1 MRTKRFSKALA
12 VLGISLVMIFVAAC
26 GGGNTETGNSGNT
39 GDDGGTSGKALKVAL
54 LTPGP
59 INDNGWNATAYAG
72 LMKIKEELGAETA
85 YSEKVGNSDAAEFIR
100 GYAEDGYD
108 VIIGHGFEYG
118 DVMKEIAPDFEKT
131 WFLVNSSTITQEP
144 NLTSLSLN
152 NSEQGYLM
160 GSIAALL
167 SKTGTVAAIGGS
179 EIPPITKSVAGFEK
193 GAKETVAN
201 INVLTTMLGSDND
214 VAKAKE
220 TAITFIENGADVV
233 MTNANQAGLGG
244 IEAAEQK
251 GVLAI
256 GSNQDQNSNGPDTVA
271 TSVIQD
277 YPEAMK
283 VVVERIKNK
292 EMKAESQLL
301 GVKDGAIYLAPYHGF
316 EDKISQEIKDKINA
330 IVESLKSGSKV
341 ITNE

>member
-1 MRTKRFSKALA
+1 MALF
-12 VLGISLVMIFVAAC
+12 MVAAC
-26 GGGNTETGNSGNT
+26 GGEGESGGNSETVG
-39 GDDGGTSGKALKVAL
+39 GDALKVAL

-72 LMKIKEELGAETA
+72 LMAIKEDLGAETA
-85 YSEKVGNSDAAEFIR
+85 YSEKVSNSDAAEFIR

-118 DVMKEIAPDFEKT
+118 DVMKEIAPDFKDS
-131 WFLVNSSTITQEP
+131 WFLVNSSTIAQEP

-152 NSEQGYLM
+152 NKEQGYLM
-160 GSIAALL
+160 GSIAALM
-167 SKTGTVAAIGGS
+167 SASGTVAAIGGS
-179 EIPPITKSVAGFEK
+179 EIPPITKSVAGFEL
-193 GAKETVAN
+193 GAKETVPS
-201 INVLTTMLGSDND
+201 INVMTTMLGGDTD

-220 TAITFIENGADVV
+220 TAITFIEQGADVV

-244 IEAAEQK
+244 IEAAQQK

-256 GSNQDQNSNGPDTVA
+256 GSNQDQNPSGPDTVV

-277 YPEAMK
+277 YPQAMK
-283 VVVERIKNK
+283 VVVERIMKG

-301 GVKDGAIYLAPYHGF
+301 GVKEGAIYLAPFHSF
-316 EDKISQEIKDKINA
+316 EEKIQPEIKAKIEA
-330 IVESLKSGSKV
+330 VVASLKDGSKV
-341 ITNE
+341 ITND

>member
-1 MRTKRFSKALA
+1 MRMGKWAKSMA
-12 VLGISLVMIFVAAC
+12 VLGVCVLMIVLAAC
-26 GGGNTETGNSGNT
+26 GSDKAENSGES
-39 GDDGGTSGKALKVAL
+39 GAAGKSESGGKSLKVAL

-59 INDNGWNATAYAG
+59 VNDNGWNATAYAG

-85 YSEKVGNSDAAEFIR
+85 YSEKVSNSDAAEFIR
-100 GYAEDGYD
+100 GYADDGYD

-118 DVMKEIAPDFEKT
+118 DIMKDIAPDYKDT
-131 WFLVNSSTITQEP
+131 WFLVNSSTISQEP
-144 NLTSLSLN
+144 NLASLSLN

-160 GSIAALL
+160 GSIAALM
-167 SKTGTVAAIGGS
+167 SKSGTVAAIGGS
-179 EIPPITKSVAGFEK
+179 DIPPIANSVKGFEL
-193 GAKETVAN
+193 GAKETVPS
-201 INVLTTMLGSDND
+201 IKVLSTMMGGDSD

-220 TAITFIENGADVV
+220 TAISFIEKGADVV

-244 IEAAEQK
+244 IEAAQQK

-256 GSNQDQNSNGPDTVA
+256 GSNQDQNPNGPDTVV

-283 VVVERIKNK
+283 VVVERIQKG

-301 GVKDGAIYLAPYHGF
+301 GVKDGAIYLAPFHSF
-316 EDKISQEIKDKINA
+316 EDKISKDIMDKINA
-330 IVESLKSGSKV
+330 IVETLKSGEKV
-341 ITNE
+341 IGNQ

>member
-1 MRTKRFSKALA
+1 MRTKMFSKTLA
-12 VLGISLVMIFVAAC
+12 VLGISLVLIFAAAC

-39 GDDGGTSGKALKVAL
+39 DDEGGTSGKALKVAL

-179 EIPPITKSVAGFEK
+179 EIPPITK
-193 GAKETVAN
+193 
-201 INVLTTMLGSDND
+201 
-214 VAKAKE
+214 
-220 TAITFIENGADVV
+220 
-233 MTNANQAGLGG
+233 GLGG

>member
-1 MRTKRFSKALA
+1 MRKVQVVKGLA
-12 VLGISLVMIFVAAC
+12 VLCMGMALSMAAAC
-26 GGGNTETGNSGNT
+26 ANAGGADSG
-39 GDDGGTSGKALKVAL
+39 GDAAEPLKVAL

-72 LMKIKEELGAETA
+72 LTLIQEELGAETA

-118 DVMKEIAPDFEKT
+118 DVMKEIAPDFEDT
-131 WFLVNSSTITQEP
+131 WFLVNSSTLSQEP
-144 NLTSLSLN
+144 NLASLSLN

-160 GSIAALL
+160 GSIAALM
-167 SKTGTVAAIGGS
+167 SQTGKVAAIGGS
-179 EIPPITKSVAGFEK
+179 EIPPITKSVQGFEL
-193 GAKETVAN
+193 GAKETVPS
-201 INVLTTMLGSDND
+201 IEVLTTMLGGDSD

-220 TAITFIENGADVV
+220 TAISFIEEGADVV

-244 IEAAEQK
+244 IEAAKQK

-256 GSNQDQNSNGPDTVA
+256 GSNQDQNPNAPDTVV

-277 YPEAMK
+277 YPQAMK
-283 VVVERIKNK
+283 VVVERISKG

-301 GVKDGAIYLAPYHGF
+301 GVKEGAIYLAPFHGF
-316 EDKISQEIKDKINA
+316 EDKIPQETKDKIEA
-330 IVESLKSGSKV
+330 IVASLMDGVKV
-341 ITNE
+341 ISNE

>member
-1 MRTKRFSKALA
+1 MRMARIGKKLA
-12 VLGISLVMIFVAAC
+12 VLCLGLAMALTAAC
-26 GGGNTETGNSGNT
+26 GGNT
-39 GDDGGTSGKALKVAL
+39 GGSSSGDGDKPLKVAL

-72 LMKIKEELGAETA
+72 LMLIKEELGAETV

-118 DVMKEIAPDFEKT
+118 EFMKEIAPDFEDT
-131 WFLVNSSTITQEP
+131 WFLVNSSTLSQEP

-152 NSEQGYLM
+152 NKEQGYLM
-160 GSIAALL
+160 GSIAALM

-179 EIPPITKSVAGFEK
+179 EIPPITNSVAGFEM
-193 GAKETVAN
+193 GAKEAVPS
-201 INVLTTMLGSDND
+201 IHVLTTMLGGDND
-214 VAKAKE
+214 IAKAKE
-220 TAITFIENGADVV
+220 TAISFIEEGADVI

-244 IEAAEQK
+244 IEAAKQK
-251 GVLAI
+251 GVLAV
-256 GSNQDQNSNGPDTVA
+256 GSNQDQNPNGPDTVV

-277 YPEAMK
+277 YPQAMK
-283 VVVERIKNK
+283 VVVERMMKD

-301 GVKDGAIYLAPYHGF
+301 GVKDGAIYLAPFHGF
-316 EDKISQEIKDKINA
+316 EDKIPQETKDSIEA
-330 IVESLKSGSKV
+330 IIASLKDGSKV
-341 ITNE
+341 ISND